1 MSFLHD
7 AIMES
12 NSLEEMEAYQKMKTS
27 SQVRKRKNKVN
38 KPDKVEE
45 GIITKAIDAVG
56 NVANKVSQVCDVLTE
71 EELEEDTSLKE
82 ELVDIE
88 EYLPKEAY
96 IKESM
101 QRKKI
106 NETIELPDRYAKGR
120 PGSPEYDANENRRKR
135 EAMYRKLINVD
146 SDFEITEDN
155 IKDWALNRV
164 CSDFRCDPAKLRAEL
179 LKQPYTGLEKYSED

>member
-12 NSLEEMEAYQKMKTS
+12 NELEEMEIFQKMKS
-27 SQVRKRKNKVN
+27 SPQLKGRKDGCDNSEEIQEGIVTDTI
-38 KPDKVEE
+38 DKV
-45 GIITKAIDAVG
+45 GD
-56 NVANKVSQVCDVLTE
+56 VADKVSQVCDVLTG
-71 EELEEDTSLKE
+71 EDETEDVSLKE

-88 EYLPKEAY
+88 EYLPETAY
-96 IKESM
+96 IEESM
-101 QRKKI
+101 KPQI
-106 NETIELPDRYAKGR
+106 NENVTELPDRYAKGR
-120 PGSPEYDANENRRKR
+120 PGSPEYDANDRRRAR
-135 EAMYRKLINVD
+135 EAEYRKLINVG

-164 CSDFRCDPAKLRAEL
+164 CSDFRCDPVKLKAEL